1 MFELN
6 ASSFLSTQKKKDGL
20 VKKEA
25 VLIKGN

>member
-6 ASSFLSTQKKKDGL
+6 ASSFLSTQKKDGL